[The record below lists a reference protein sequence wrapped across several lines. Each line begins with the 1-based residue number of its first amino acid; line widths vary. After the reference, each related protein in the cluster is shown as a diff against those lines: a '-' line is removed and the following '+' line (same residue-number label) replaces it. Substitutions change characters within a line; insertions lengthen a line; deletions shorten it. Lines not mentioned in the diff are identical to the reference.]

1 MLCTEVEIKHADWVK
16 TLDMLKQQTLMNKN
30 KRKKMLQH
38 TKKQNQQ
45 LSLSVLA
52 HDSHKIVKKFSSVLT
67 AVILCRFFI
76 ISEHAICT
84 LFINV

>member
-1 MLCTEVEIKHADWVK
+1 
-16 TLDMLKQQTLMNKN
+16 
-30 KRKKMLQH
+30 MLQH

-52 HDSHKIVKKFSSVLT
+52 HDSHKIIKKFSSVLT